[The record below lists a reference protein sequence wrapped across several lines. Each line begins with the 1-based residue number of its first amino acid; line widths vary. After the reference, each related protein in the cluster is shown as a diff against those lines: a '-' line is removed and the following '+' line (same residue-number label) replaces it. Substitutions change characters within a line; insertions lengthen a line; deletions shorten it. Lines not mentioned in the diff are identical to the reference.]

1 MALLSRSVLITCF
14 YFVMISAFAQ
24 VKVDNQ
30 DRIYGYD
37 PLLYN
42 GRVYAFFPKPGTA
55 GTPYIY
61 SDFDTQG
68 SVTVRGVT
76 YTNLN
81 LNYDLYNQ
89 QLILNYKTIL
99 GSSSFIELSLAWL
112 ETFEIKDLHFE
123 VVTNT
128 DTSKRIF
135 QVLGSG
141 PYQIRYSLFKA
152 LLPDSRTASRNYF
165 FTNTEKEMFVFS
177 GNKMTKYKNNRSF
190 TAAFNPTQQDAIRKF
205 IRKNKIKVKKA
216 SDFKMTE
223 LINYCNTLSGL

>member
-1 MALLSRSVLITCF
+1 MTA
-14 YFVMISAFAQ
+14 AFAQ

-30 DRIYGYD
+30 DLIYGYD

-42 GRVYAFFPKPGTA
+42 GRVYAYFPKPGTA
-55 GTPYIY
+55 GTPYIFQ
-61 SDFDTQG
+61 DFDTKG
-68 SVTVRGVT
+68 SVTLRGVT
-76 YTNLN
+76 YTNLS

-89 QLILNYKTIL
+89 QLILNYKTVL
-99 GSSSFIELSLAWL
+99 GSPSLIELSLAWL

-123 VVTNT
+123 IVTKS
-128 DTSKRIF
+128 DTSRQIF

-141 PYQIRYSLFKA
+141 SYQIRYLLFKA

-165 FTNTEKEMFVFS
+165 FTETEKERFVLS

-190 TAAFNPTQQDAIRKF
+190 IAAFSPTQQDAIRKF

-223 LINYCNTLSGL
+223 LINYCNTLSVL

>member
-55 GTPYIY
+55 GTPYIF

-123 VVTNT
+123 VVTSI

-190 TAAFNPTQQDAIRKF
+190 TAAFSPTKQDAIRKF